1 MDEKEKD
8 RNQQLFNE
16 FIREFKKI
24 TTNPVYFMEYYY
36 NRLFPDKIVFMDDED
51 RQELYDHFKGIPLVK
66 DSSDLNKL
74 NEINKRRKEK
84 GLKDWEYE
92 D

>member
-1 MDEKEKD
+1 MINEEKE

-16 FIREFKKI
+16 FIREFKKVKS
-24 TTNPVYFMEYYY
+24 NPVYFMEYYY
-36 NRLFPDKIVFMDDED
+36 NRLLPEKTVLMDDED
-51 RQELYDHFKGIPLVK
+51 RQELYDRFKGIPFIP
-66 DSSDLNKL
+66 DSEDWSKLNKK
-74 NEINKRRKEK
+74 EERRKEK

>member
-1 MDEKEKD
+1 MTKEEKD

-16 FIREFKKI
+16 FIREFKKVKS
-24 TTNPVYFMEYYY
+24 NPVYFMEYYY
-36 NRLFPDKIVFMDDED
+36 NRSLPENIVLMDDED
-51 RQELYDHFKGIPLVK
+51 RQELYDHFKSIPLIR
-66 DSSDLNKL
+66 DSEDWNKL
-74 NEINKRRKEK
+74 NEREERRKEK